1 MINSIHIKAVATYNS
16 NEGVSI
22 NELKRVNFF
31 FGFNGSGK
39 STIGKYLHNLSLD
52 TNSQNS
58 DFNQCSHVGYDEIQ
72 HQILTFNED
81 FIEENFVSNS
91 DLKGVF
97 SLNQSNAIIDQQIK
111 DEEDNVENFKNQ
123 IDKYKAKIKAVD
135 TNREEKQT
143 NLVSHCWNQRKT
155 FDSFTKVRLAH
166 SGSSSNHSKEV
177 KRILQNPLGTIPTIA
192 TLTGSYQ
199 SLCEKELKEIQISVD
214 AKVYL
219 ELRKLEEKIN
229 SLLREVIVGNEDVN
243 ISGLIQTLNSRN
255 WVEQGLDYIESS
267 GSTCPFCQQET
278 IDVELR
284 EQFSKFFDET
294 YKEKI
299 AELEV
304 LKSSYREK
312 AYIFISNISQMQN
325 EFNPQNK
332 VSNLVITLS
341 SLFDDNVGVIKYKI
355 VHSNEKKS
363 IVSLTTKKADLSE
376 IIKLIKGN
384 NQLFYDL
391 DANKETLLED
401 IWKYIANNCQNEI
414 DLFTRREVKYDNIKQ
429 LSNQLKTYN
438 DGKITAAKQNIETL
452 RNQTADTKEA
462 VDYIN
467 DLLKNAGF
475 EGFEIAEKDKVNNIS
490 RYYLKRPKTQD
501 NKSIFE
507 TLSEGEKNFIS
518 FLYFYR
524 LCLGTDN
531 LQNNSN
537 KKKIIVIDD
546 PISSLDSQALFIITT
561 LIRDLIQRK
570 GNSNKPDKQLF
581 LNQNINQVFI
591 LTHNFYFYKEVSFE
605 KRLICTNYYH
615 FNIKKVE
622 NSTLISGQYDRI
634 IKDDYSLLWSS
645 LKEIK
650 DNLQNVNANNIF
662 ISNTMRRIIE
672 SYVNFIG
679 LGTDVWSVLLNEDKN
694 LPTYYIKCA
703 FISTIND
710 ESHKVSTLDG
720 IYYQKIINEQPQ
732 VLFDVFLSIFKTI
745 GKNHYE
751 LMMSEEI
758 PNNNIPKLQ

>member
-1 MINSIHIKAVATYNS
+1 MITSLNIKNIATYDAVN
-16 NEGVSI
+16 GVPI
-22 NELKRVNFF
+22 NDLKRVNFF

-58 DFNQCSHVGYDEIQ
+58 DFNQCTHVGYDETQ

-81 FIEENFVSNS
+81 FIEENFVTNS

-111 DEEDNVENFKNQ
+111 DEEDNVENFNKQ
-123 IDKYKAKIKAVD
+123 IDKYKAKIEAID
-135 TNREEKQT
+135 TDKDTKQT
-143 NLVSHCWNQRKT
+143 NLVNHCWNQRKT

-166 SGSSSNHSKEV
+166 SGSSSNHLTEV
-177 KRILQNPLGTIPTIA
+177 KRLLQNPLGTISTI
-192 TLTGSYQ
+192 TNLTERYQ
-199 SLCEKELKEIQISVD
+199 SLYEKELKEIQISVD
-214 AKVYL
+214 AKVYWK
-219 ELRKLEEKIN
+219 LRKLEEKIN
-229 SLLREVIVGNEDVN
+229 TLLQEVIVGNEDVN

-267 GSTCPFCQQET
+267 DSTCPFCQQET
-278 IDVELR
+278 IDAELR

-299 AELEV
+299 AELET
-304 LKSSYREK
+304 LKTSYREK
-312 AYIFISNISQMQN
+312 ANVFISNISQIQN

-332 VSNLVITLS
+332 VSNLVIALS
-341 SLFDDNVGVIKYKI
+341 ALFDDNVDIISYKI
-355 VHSNEKKS
+355 EHSNEKKT
-363 IVSLTTKKADLSE
+363 ITSLHAKKAALSE
-376 IIKLIKGN
+376 IIKLIKDN
-384 NQLFYDL
+384 NQLFSDL
-391 DANKETLLED
+391 DANKETLLGD

-414 DLFTRREVKYDNIKQ
+414 DGFADRETKYDKIK
-429 LSNQLKTYN
+429 LLAGQLKTYY
-438 DGKITAAKQNIETL
+438 DGKITAAKQNIESL

-467 DLLKNAGF
+467 DILKNAGF
-475 EGFEIAEKDKVNNIS
+475 SGFEIAEKDKVNNIS
-490 RYYLKRPKTQD
+490 RYYLKRPETQD
-501 NKSIFE
+501 SEPIFK

-524 LCLGTDN
+524 LCLGTDD
-531 LQNNSN
+531 LQNNGN

-546 PISSLDSQALFIITT
+546 PVSSLDSQALFIITT
-561 LIRDLIQRK
+561 LIRELIQRK
-570 GNSNKPDKQLF
+570 GNSNGPDKQSF
-581 LNQNINQVFI
+581 LNQNISQVFI

-605 KRLICTNYYH
+605 KRLICTHHYH
-615 FNIKKVE
+615 FNLKKTA
-622 NSTLISGQYDRI
+622 NNTSISGQHERI

-645 LKEIK
+645 LKETK
-650 DNLQNVNANNIF
+650 ENLHNGSTNNIF

-679 LGTDVWSVLLNEDKN
+679 LGTEAWSVLLNEDKD

-710 ESHKVSTLDG
+710 ESHKVSALDG

-745 GKNHYE
+745 GKEHYE
-751 LMMSEEI
+751 MMMDEQI
-758 PNNNIPKLQ
+758 AA

>member
-1 MINSIHIKAVATYNS
+1 MITSLNIKNIATYDAVN
-16 NEGVSI
+16 GVPI
-22 NELKRVNFF
+22 NDLKRVNFF

-58 DFNQCSHVGYDEIQ
+58 DFNQCTHVGYDETQ

-81 FIEENFVSNS
+81 FIEENFVTNS

-111 DEEDNVENFKNQ
+111 DEEDNVENFKKQ
-123 IDKYKAKIKAVD
+123 IDKYKAKIGAIDSDKS
-135 TNREEKQT
+135 TKQT
-143 NLVSHCWNQRKT
+143 NLVNHCWNQRKT
-155 FDSFTKVRLAH
+155 FDSFTKVRLAYP
-166 SGSSSNHSKEV
+166 GSSSNHLTEV
-177 KRILQNPLGTIPTIA
+177 KRLLQNPLRTISTI
-192 TLTGSYQ
+192 TNLTERYQ
-199 SLCEKELKEIQISVD
+199 SLYEKELKEIQISVN
-214 AKVYL
+214 AKVYW

-229 SLLREVIVGNEDVN
+229 TLLQEVIVGNEDVN

-278 IDVELR
+278 IDAELR

-299 AELEV
+299 AELEA
-304 LKSSYREK
+304 LKTSYREK
-312 AYIFISNISQMQN
+312 ANVFISNISQIQN

-332 VSNLVITLS
+332 VSNLVISLS
-341 SLFDDNVGVIKYKI
+341 ALFDDNVDIISYKI
-355 VHSNEKKS
+355 EHSNEKKT
-363 IVSLTTKKADLSE
+363 ITSLHAKKAALSE
-376 IIKLIKGN
+376 IIKLIKDN
-384 NQLFYDL
+384 NELFSDL
-391 DANKETLLED
+391 DANKETLLND
-401 IWKYIANNCQNEI
+401 IWNYIANNCRDEI
-414 DLFTRREVKYDNIKQ
+414 DGFADREAKYDSIKE
-429 LSNQLKTYN
+429 LAGHLKAYYY
-438 DGKITAAKQNIETL
+438 GKITAAKQNIETL

-467 DLLKNAGF
+467 NILKNAGF
-475 EGFEIAEKDKVNNIS
+475 AGFEIAEKDKVNNIS
-490 RYYLKRPKTQD
+490 RYYLKRPQTQD
-501 NKSIFE
+501 DSEPIFK

-524 LCLGTDN
+524 LCLGTDD
-531 LQNNSN
+531 LQSNGN

-546 PISSLDSQALFIITT
+546 PVSSLDSQALFIITT
-561 LIRDLIQRK
+561 LIRELIQRK
-570 GNSNKPDKQLF
+570 GSSNKPDKRSF
-581 LNQNINQVFI
+581 LNQNISQVFI

-605 KRLICTNYYH
+605 NRICTHHYH
-615 FNIKKVE
+615 FNLKKTA
-622 NSTLISGQYDRI
+622 NSTSINGQHERI

-645 LKEIK
+645 LKETK
-650 DNLQNVNANNIF
+650 ENLHNGSTNNIF

-679 LGTDVWSVLLNEDKN
+679 LGTDSWSALLNENKD
-694 LPTYYIKCA
+694 LPNYYIKCA

-710 ESHKVSTLDG
+710 ESHKVSALDG

-745 GKNHYE
+745 GKEHYE
-751 LMMSEEI
+751 MMMDEQI
-758 PNNNIPKLQ
+758 AA